1 MDTFSIRDLRERTGD
16 LVRCA
21 EAGELSVI
29 AKHGQPIIV
38 AVPLDAS
45 LLSNGVMASLAVKLF
60 RDHVVSLGK
69 AAKIAKMTKPGFIAL
84 LGLHGVP
91 AVDYPASDLDA
102 EMALLAT

>member
-1 MDTFSIRDLRERTGD
+1 METFSIRDLRVRTGD

-38 AVPLDAS
+38 AVPLDES

-60 RDHVVSLGK
+60 RDHVVSIGK
-69 AAKIAKMTKPGFIAL
+69 AAKIAKMTKLAFIGL
-84 LGLHGVP
+84 LGQHGIP
-91 AVDYPASDLDA
+91 AIDYPGSELDA
-102 EMALLAT
+102 EMALLNE